1 MSRDPMSH
9 ALFEAAVEAMAFA
22 HAPYSKFPVGAA
34 IRAEDGKIYKGANIE
49 NLSFPQG
56 WCAEPSAI
64 SAMIMGGAKKISE
77 IAVIAEKLA
86 LCPPCGGCRQKIAEF
101 ATPEAL
107 LAHRWEGQPLPLDHG
122 GPVRLVVPHLYFW
135 KSAKWLRRIEFAT
148 ADHPGFWEV
157 RGYHNHADP
166 WKEERYS

>member
-1 MSRDPMSH
+1 MSH
-9 ALFEAAVEAMAFA
+9 ELFEAAREAMAFA

-34 IRAEDGKIYKGANIE
+34 IRAEDGKIYKGDNIE

-64 SAMIMGGAKKISE
+64 SAMVMGGAKKIAE

-101 ATPEAL
+101 ASPDTKIYLCDETGVQKVMTMDEL
-107 LAHRWEGQPLPLDHG
+107 LPFSFKTELA
-122 GPVRLVVPHLYFW
+122 
-135 KSAKWLRRIEFAT
+135 
-148 ADHPGFWEV
+148 
-157 RGYHNHADP
+157 
-166 WKEERYS
+166 

>member
-1 MSRDPMSH
+1 MSH
-9 ALFEAAVEAMAFA
+9 ELFEAAREAMSFA

-64 SAMIMGGAKKISE
+64 SAMVMGGARKITE

-86 LCPPCGGCRQKIAEF
+86 LCPPCGGCRQKIVEF
-101 ATPEAL
+101 ASADTKIYLCDDAGVQKVMTMEEL
-107 LAHRWEGQPLPLDHG
+107 LPFSFKTELA
-122 GPVRLVVPHLYFW
+122 
-135 KSAKWLRRIEFAT
+135 
-148 ADHPGFWEV
+148 
-157 RGYHNHADP
+157 
-166 WKEERYS
+166 

>member
-1 MSRDPMSH
+1 MSH
-9 ALFEAAVEAMAFA
+9 ELFEAAREAMAFA

-64 SAMIMGGAKKISE
+64 SAMVMGGAKKITE

-101 ATPEAL
+101 ASADTKIYLCDDAGVQKVMTMDEL
-107 LAHRWEGQPLPLDHG
+107 LPFSFKTELD
-122 GPVRLVVPHLYFW
+122 
-135 KSAKWLRRIEFAT
+135 
-148 ADHPGFWEV
+148 
-157 RGYHNHADP
+157 
-166 WKEERYS
+166 

>member
-1 MSRDPMSH
+1 MSH
-9 ALFEAAVEAMAFA
+9 ELFEAAREAMAFA

-64 SAMIMGGAKKISE
+64 SAMVMGGARKITE

-101 ATPEAL
+101 ASADTKIYLCDETGVQKVMTMEEL
-107 LAHRWEGQPLPLDHG
+107 LPFSFQTELA
-122 GPVRLVVPHLYFW
+122 
-135 KSAKWLRRIEFAT
+135 
-148 ADHPGFWEV
+148 
-157 RGYHNHADP
+157 
-166 WKEERYS
+166 

>member
-1 MSRDPMSH
+1 MSH
-9 ALFEAAVEAMAFA
+9 ELFEAAREAMAFA

-64 SAMIMGGAKKISE
+64 SAMIMGGATKITE

-101 ATPEAL
+101 ASADTKTYLCDDAGVQKVMTMDEL
-107 LAHRWEGQPLPLDHG
+107 LPFSFKTELD
-122 GPVRLVVPHLYFW
+122 
-135 KSAKWLRRIEFAT
+135 
-148 ADHPGFWEV
+148 
-157 RGYHNHADP
+157 
-166 WKEERYS
+166 

>member
-1 MSRDPMSH
+1 MSH
-9 ALFEAAVEAMAFA
+9 DLFEAARDAMSFA

-34 IRAEDGKIYKGANIE
+34 IRAEDGQIYKGANIE

-64 SAMIMGGAKKISE
+64 SAMIIGGAKQIKE

-101 ATPEAL
+101 ANADTKVYLCDETGVQKVMSMDEL
-107 LAHRWEGQPLPLDHG
+107 LPFSFKTELP
-122 GPVRLVVPHLYFW
+122 
-135 KSAKWLRRIEFAT
+135 
-148 ADHPGFWEV
+148 
-157 RGYHNHADP
+157 
-166 WKEERYS
+166 

>member
-1 MSRDPMSH
+1 MSH
-9 ALFEAAVEAMAFA
+9 ELFEAAREAMAFA

-64 SAMIMGGAKKISE
+64 SAMVMGGARKITE

-101 ATPEAL
+101 ASADTKIYLCDETGVQKVMTMEEL
-107 LAHRWEGQPLPLDHG
+107 LPFSFKTEL
-122 GPVRLVVPHLYFW
+122 
-135 KSAKWLRRIEFAT
+135 S
-148 ADHPGFWEV
+148 
-157 RGYHNHADP
+157 
-166 WKEERYS
+166 